1 MATGT
6 KLCEICGKKVKNLK
20 LHQRRAHSEASSEAS
35 PEAQPDLGQFGI
47 TPNQVEPFIG
57 PIVVKAVE
65 KTLGDM
71 NIPAIINKAV
81 NKKVD
86 DLISQH
92 QQQQSS
98 VKPSSPSDNTQ
109 KQQDVPSWAQP
120 ILTGLGQRLV
130 GSDMD
135 LGKMANIM
143 KMVYDVAELAN
154 APYRQGRLHTLQETN
169 EMIKLMKGVG
179 GKPEDISTAV
189 KTMTKAEIDG
199 LREEAK

>member
-20 LHQRRAHSEASSEAS
+20 LHQRRAHSEAS
-35 PEAQPDLGQFGI
+35 PESSGAQPDLGQFGI
-47 TPNQVEPFIG
+47 VPDQVEPFIG

-92 QQQQSS
+92 QQSS
-98 VKPSSPSDNTQ
+98 VGPSSPSDNTQ